1 MPVLSARDLERKCP
15 YSTCGAAERVSFF
28 ALENCGRHFWSGPRT
43 SSNELDR
50 DLARHPHAL
59 LEVHEV
65 NGCFERSNGSCS
77 VLDNDFIRRLG
88 AEKQFLRSIQAR
100 AARRVA

>member
-1 MPVLSARDLERKCP
+1 VSIFDLRRSRTSQLLCPGKLRK
-15 YSTCGAAERVSFF
+15 T
-28 ALENCGRHFWSGPRT
+28 LWSGPHT

-59 LEVHEV
+59 LKVHEV

-77 VLDNDFIRRLG
+77 VLDDDFIRRLG